1 MPAKPDSAR
10 MLEGKSSR
18 TLGTWI
24 AAATLTD
31 PEPEPEAA
39 SKVYLIKQ
47 VPDTYEGL
55 PPQGDEGHIVRAF
68 FDRCTAESY
77 LSECV
82 REQREQW
89 LRRPF
94 FDLPH
99 LTSLPPMVFRDVVQ
113 DIGLEPPPA
122 GWAGLTS
129 GWACWWAIKS
139 PAMSDWQRQQFVSAL
154 DLLPGYRLVAVDLL
168 E

>member
-1 MPAKPDSAR
+1 MAPLLDPHR
-10 MLEGKSSR
+10 TLEGNPSR
-18 TLGTWI
+18 LLGPWL
-24 AAATLTD
+24 AAATITA
-31 PEPEPEAA
+31 PEPEPAD
-39 SKVYLIKQ
+39 KVYLIKQ
-47 VPDTYEGL
+47 VHDSYDGL
-55 PPQGDEGHIVRAF
+55 PVQDGEGHIVRAF

-99 LTSLPPMVFRDVVQ
+99 LTSVPPLVFRDVVQ
-113 DIGLEPPPA
+113 DLGLEPPPA
-122 GWAGLTS
+122 SWAGLTS

-139 PAMSDWQRQQFVSAL
+139 PGMSDWQRQQFVVAL
-154 DLLPGYRLVAVDLL
+154 DLLPSYRLVAVDLL